1 MEKPKISSLLFYIII
16 VIIITS
22 YPLRAQFDRLQ
33 NYNVKDGLSSSE
45 MYGVMQDAQGYIWSI
60 GDMGVSRFDGYNFQN
75 FSSENGMPDN
85 SVFGIY
91 QDVKNRIWFRPLSGK
106 LSYYENDKIY
116 TLECNDTLEKIFK
129 KIFVTSIYIDKADTI
144 WLGSTSNFLV
154 KIIPGWK
161 KSSVRKIEIP
171 DGKYFIN
178 FNKKGLVFGGN
189 YPKRTL
195 ITEYNSV
202 LQKINSIDPNFISN
216 GLVNSRFFLIQLSN
230 GHYLAS
236 LDNRMLVFQGEK
248 IIHQRNEKSMII
260 YMQET
265 KNKTIIS
272 GTFDGVFVYQNEGL
286 AIKKTIP
293 QLSNKIVTGLC
304 IDKED
309 GLWMTT
315 EGHGLYYI
323 PYRNFSYYTPQN
335 GISES
340 KISCVGIKDSAVVI
354 GHLDGTA
361 SLLYADSISTVSV
374 NEQTKNY
381 AQLGRLTSISNYGDK
396 TIVTTMQKTFYLE
409 SNKLKIIPE
418 FSNTI
423 AKKIIRSKD
432 GNIWALHYG
441 RITKYSTKKSFRKID
456 SSSIKARTDN
466 IFEDSEGKIWLS
478 AVDGVYTYRN
488 KVLEYLGETNKLFAI
503 RAVDICETQNHEIW
517 VATRGGGI
525 IVKRGQEVIQINE
538 EMGLAGNMCRSLF
551 SDSNAVWV
559 GTNKGLSKVTRDKSG
574 KYEIEN
580 FYDKNGLLT
589 NEVNRII
596 RHNNKLW
603 LTHNNGI
610 SVFNPSNIKSNTY
623 PPPVYILQTFVND
636 SLCSQQE
643 LKNLSYDKNYLTIN
657 YIGLSYKDAGHIEY
671 KYKIVG
677 IDSNWTHTTYTTVK
691 YQTIPPGTYRFMVYA
706 KNNDGYWSK
715 TPATVSFTILHAWW
729 QTFEFKIAVTLFWVL
744 VILLLF
750 KLRLDILRKRE
761 QEKAAFKNKIGETE
775 LKALRSQMNPHF
787 IFNAINSVQY
797 FITNNDPV
805 SSQKYLAKFA
815 KLIRYVV
822 DNSKPGTIPLNT
834 ELEAINLYLEL
845 ESLRFENR
853 FIYSVIVDESVDVE
867 NTQIPS
873 MIIQPYV
880 ENSIWHGL
888 MHKKEKGSI
897 EIILEKKD
905 TVLKCIIRDNGIGRE
920 QSKVINL
927 ANNKTLK
934 KSIGM
939 ANTKERLDII
949 NQMNN
954 GGVSV
959 IVTDILDS
967 DNKVTGTCV
976 ELNIPM

>member
-1 MEKPKISSLLFYIII
+1 MSNLKNYILLCALFVSNI
-16 VIIITS
+16 VF
-22 YPLRAQFDRLQ
+22 AQFDRLH

-60 GDMGVSRFDGYNFQN
+60 GDMGVSRFNGYEFKN

-91 QDVKNRIWFRPLSGK
+91 QDVKNRIWFRSLSGK
-106 LSYYENDKIY
+106 LSYFENDKIN
-116 TLECNDTLEKIFK
+116 TIECNDTLEKIFNR
-129 KIFVTSIYIDKADTI
+129 IFITSIYIDTADTI
-144 WLGSTSNFLV
+144 WLGSTSNFIV
-154 KIIPGWK
+154 KILPGWK
-161 KSSVRKIEIP
+161 KSDIRKVEVP
-171 DGKYFIN
+171 EGKYFIN
-178 FNKKGLVFGGN
+178 FKQQGLIFGGN
-189 YPKRTL
+189 NPERLL
-195 ITEYNSV
+195 ITEYNTS
-202 LQKINSIDPNFISN
+202 LKKINAVDPDMI
-216 GLVNSRFFLIQLSN
+216 GEEVVGYRFFLIQLAN
-230 GHYLAS
+230 GHYVAS
-236 LDNRMLVFQGEK
+236 LNNK
-248 IIHQRNEKSMII
+248 IITFQSSKIINQREEKAIII
-260 YMQET
+260 YMLES
-265 KNKTIIS
+265 KNENIIA
-272 GTFDGVFVYQNEGL
+272 GTYDGVFIYSNEELGDY
-286 AIKKTIP
+286 KTIP
-293 QLSNKIVTGLC
+293 QLRNKIITGLC

-309 GLWMTT
+309 GLWITS

-323 PYRNFSYYTPQN
+323 PHRNFSYYTPQN

-340 KISCVGIKDSAVVI
+340 KISCIGTNNSKVVI

-361 SLLYADSISTVSV
+361 SLLYNDYVLRTSV
-374 NEQTKNY
+374 TSDAKNFAQTS
-381 AQLGRLTSISNYGDK
+381 RLTSVSNYENK
-396 TIVTTMQKTFYLE
+396 TIVTTMQSIYYLE
-409 SNKLKIIPE
+409 NSKLKNIPE
-418 FSNTI
+418 FINKS
-423 AKKIIRSKD
+423 AKKFIRSND
-432 GNIWALHYG
+432 GNILALHYG
-441 RITKYSTKKSFRKID
+441 RIVKYDPKNAFRIVYSKD
-456 SSSIKARTDN
+456 LGLRTDN
-466 IFEDSEGKIWLS
+466 LFEDSHGKLWIS
-478 AVDGVYTYRN
+478 AANGVYTYYN
-488 KVLEYLGETNKLFAI
+488 KVLEYLGEANKLFAI
-503 RAVDICETQNHEIW
+503 RAVDICETKNHEIW
-517 VATRGGGI
+517 VATRGGGV
-525 IVKRGQEVIQINE
+525 IVKKGEEVIQITE
-538 EMGLAGNMCRSLF
+538 EKGLAGNMCRSLF

-559 GTNKGLSKVTRDKSG
+559 GTNKGLSKITYNPSG
-574 KYEIEN
+574 NYEIEN
-580 FYDKNGLLT
+580 YYEKNGLLT
-589 NEVNRII
+589 NEVNNII
-596 RHNNKLW
+596 KHNNKLW
-603 LTHNNGI
+603 LAHNNGI
-610 SVFNPSNIKSNTY
+610 SIFNPANIKSNTY

-636 SLCSQQE
+636 SLCSEQE

-657 YIGLSYKDAGHIEY
+657 YIGLSYKNAGHIEY
-671 KYKIVG
+671 KYKILG
-677 IDSNWTHTTYTTVK
+677 IDSNWIHTTYTTVK
-691 YQTIPPGTYRFMVYA
+691 YQTIPPGSYRFMVCA

-715 TPATVSFTILHAWW
+715 TPATVSFTILPAWW
-729 QTFEFKIAVTLFWVL
+729 QTFKFKIIVTLSWIL

-750 KLRLDILRKRE
+750 KLRLSIIRKRE
-761 QEKAAFKNKIGETE
+761 QEKAAFKNKIAETE

-853 FIYSVIVDESVDVE
+853 FTYSVVVDETVDVE

-905 TVLKCIIRDNGIGRE
+905 SVLKCIIRDNGIGRE
-920 QSKVINL
+920 QSKEINL

-967 DNKVTGTCV
+967 DNNVVGTCV